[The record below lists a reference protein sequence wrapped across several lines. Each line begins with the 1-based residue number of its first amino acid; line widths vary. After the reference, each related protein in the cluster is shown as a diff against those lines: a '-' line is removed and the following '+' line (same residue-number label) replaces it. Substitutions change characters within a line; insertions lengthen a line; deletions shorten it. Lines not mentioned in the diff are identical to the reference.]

1 MLDYTTLCK
10 LAEIDK
16 MDVWT
21 SRAENDNF
29 QGNATKVKNSMTA
42 SA

>member
-21 SRAENDNF
+21 SRAENYHF
-29 QGNATKVKNSMTA
+29 QENASKVKNSMTS